1 MSIER
6 AGKTCKTRRFFCAP
20 AAFLQEKLHT
30 PPARSNRCPVP
41 ISPVPAYGGANAPT
55 SRRKRA
61 QAQGHTA
68 PGNRSKVTKEGVPP
82 NEETGHRLRVGAGR
96 ETASAG
102 RERGAV
108 PAAAPVCSAST
119 PGGRGAASAGR
130 EGNCRGKGAGF
141 RINGKGAAGSG
152 IKIPDGATG
161 HGINLLYC
169 VRPAARLRVCTQR
182 AARQRAARATGG
194 PEKPMGEGR

>member
-141 RINGKGAAGSG
+141 RINGKGVVEPG
-152 IKIPDGATG
+152 IKMPDGATG

-182 AARQRAARATGG
+182 AARQRAARATGS